1 VTHGSKLKKGYGMA
15 AWLAW
20 RGSKRI
26 ETIGI
31 ELK

>member
-1 VTHGSKLKKGYGMA
+1 MIQNLKKGYGMA